1 MIINPPNTNSGR
13 LIDIA
18 VVVVHVHVGIHPSNT
33 KDPKEYLSKY
43 NVGVVNCCHIT
54 N

>member
-18 VVVVHVHVGIHPSNT
+18 VVVVHVHVGIHRST

-43 NVGVVNCCHIT
+43 NVGVNCCHIT

>member
-18 VVVVHVHVGIHPSNT
+18 VVVVHVHVGIHPST
-33 KDPKEYLSKY
+33 KDPNAK
-43 NVGVVNCCHIT
+43 NT
-54 N
+54 FF